1 MNKEQ
6 LIEAMAKDTKLSKA
20 ACERALNSVLKNIL
34 KAVKKEPV
42 QLVGFGTF
50 RTIKTK
56 ARKGIHHRPGS
67 LLKSLLE
74 KLSGLNPAGSQG
86 IKFSFCCF
94 YFGTAQNQSYSLP
107 YYL

>member
-56 ARKGIHHRPGS
+56 ARKGIHPQTRKPI
-67 LLKSLLE
+67 KI
-74 KLSGLNPAGSQG
+74 PARKVIRFKPSR
-86 IKFSFCCF
+86 KPR
-94 YFGTAQNQSYSLP
+94 Y
-107 YYL
+107 